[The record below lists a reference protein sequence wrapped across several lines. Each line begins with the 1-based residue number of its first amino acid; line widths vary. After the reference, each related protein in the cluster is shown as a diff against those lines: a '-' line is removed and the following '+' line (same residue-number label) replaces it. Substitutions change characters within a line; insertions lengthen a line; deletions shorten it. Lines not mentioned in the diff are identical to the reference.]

1 MSPRL
6 SSATRLSTS
15 LSTLK
20 SVLTLKSTFL
30 SGSTLTSAIL
40 GTFWR
45 ALGPPEPTSQK
56 RHFQNCYQL
65 ASDGQFLATRAMWWP
80 GVDQRMLI
88 DGNPKIPFF
97 GHPVDIPKPQIIS
110 NYA

>member
-1 MSPRL
+1 MSKAKNV
-6 SSATRLSTS
+6 SAFFSTQ
-15 LSTLK
+15 K
-20 SVLTLKSTFL
+20 SALTLKNPFL
-30 SGSTLTSAIL
+30 SGSTLTSALL

-88 DGNPKIPFF
+88 DGNPKSAFF
-97 GHPVDIPKPQIIS
+97 WTPCRYPKATD
-110 NYA
+110 N